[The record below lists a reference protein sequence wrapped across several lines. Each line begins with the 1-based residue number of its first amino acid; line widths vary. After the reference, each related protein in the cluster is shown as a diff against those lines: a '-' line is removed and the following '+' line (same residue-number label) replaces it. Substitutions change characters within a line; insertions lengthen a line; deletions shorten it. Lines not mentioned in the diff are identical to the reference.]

1 MPRRLSTFQFH
12 SQAHTKHVVLLSASF
27 LNVAHEKKRSKAEND
42 RKNQDIKRFW
52 GKISSFTLTCPSDRP
67 CRPFPYHKLRLA
79 DRGVVAIGGF
89 WHSDGSGGGAY
100 RSSFYSLSRL
110 RERGAKSQVREGC
123 HSMGCLRA
131 ANTSSTKP
139 PALQTAVASPK
150 WSEARVFVGDSFCLS
165 SVHAVA
171 AHNTVVLINMNRPL
185 SPPLRRKPQFCGA
198 FEKYAVLC
206 WASAFAA
213 VAADAVR
220 GLSGYFCF
228 DYRTLA
234 LTGCAHTA

>member
-1 MPRRLSTFQFH
+1 MTAVPRWLSTFQFH

-27 LNVAHEKKRSKAEND
+27 LNLAHEKKRSKAEND

-52 GKISSFTLTCPSDRP
+52 GKISSFTLTCPSDLP
-67 CRPFPYHKLRLA
+67 CRPFPYHKSRLV

-89 WHSDGSGGGAY
+89 WHSDGSGGGVLEQFLLSLPLAGE
-100 RSSFYSLSRL
+100 RSKVTGA
-110 RERGAKSQVREGC
+110 RGLPQYGVFEGRK
-123 HSMGCLRA
+123 HQQH
-131 ANTSSTKP
+131 KP

-150 WSEARVFVGDSFCLS
+150 WSEARVFVGDSLYLS

-171 AHNTVVLINMNRPL
+171 AHNAVVLINMNRPL

-206 WASAFAA
+206 WASAFAG

-220 GLSGYFCF
+220 GLSGYFLF
-228 DYRTLA
+228 
-234 LTGCAHTA
+234 

>member
-27 LNVAHEKKRSKAEND
+27 LNLAHEKKRSKAEND
-42 RKNQDIKRFW
+42 RKNQDIQRFW

-110 RERGAKSQVREGC
+110 RERGAKSQAREGC

-131 ANTSSTKP
+131 ANTSSTNHLPSRRLLQAQNGLKP
-139 PALQTAVASPK
+139 AYLLGIRFTFHLCMLLQRTMQ
-150 WSEARVFVGDSFCLS
+150 SFL
-165 SVHAVA
+165 
-171 AHNTVVLINMNRPL
+171 
-185 SPPLRRKPQFCGA
+185 
-198 FEKYAVLC
+198 
-206 WASAFAA
+206 
-213 VAADAVR
+213 
-220 GLSGYFCF
+220 
-228 DYRTLA
+228 
-234 LTGCAHTA
+234 